1 MSQYATDY
9 VRYAWQVLNG
19 FRTSHEKA
27 LAAIRD
33 RDIAPYLDTS
43 RPLWVLDL
51 ANGRLRPQYTLFKAA
66 GHHVYGIDLANR
78 PVVSRLNLAYRAA
91 RWLYLRKLRASAE
104 DSDHQTLVCGD
115 VGVLPFPDNSFDLV
129 SSVAAFEHFLDVGA
143 VVGELQRVLRP
154 GALAWICVHLFTS
167 PSGGHNL
174 SFAEM
179 PVRTI
184 PDGVDAWDH
193 LRRRRLPFHV
203 PLNEWRRD
211 QYLEVF
217 GRHFELLSHYCALRE
232 GEELLDPALEAEL
245 SDYSRDELTC
255 WAYVI
260 VARKKSTPAHS

>member
-9 VRYAWQVLNG
+9 LRYAWQVLNG
-19 FRTSHEKA
+19 FRAGHEKA

-91 RWLYLRKLRASAE
+91 RWLYLRKLRATAE

-179 PVRTI
+179 PLRTI

-217 GRHFELLSHYCALRE
+217 GRHFELLNHYCALRE